1 MVLEALDSI
10 RDAEEKVEAM
20 RQAVKKEI
28 TAYDQQKSQQFKQI
42 QAASQ
47 ENVATLLQELEAQ
60 HAEQLEKEKMLLLN
74 DAKKQNQDFKNKYE
88 QNKDAIVDHI
98 IERVK
103 QVYGSQ

>member
-10 RDAEEKVEAM
+10 RDAEEKVETM

-28 TAYDQQKSQQFKQI
+28 AAYEQQKSQQFKQM
-42 QAASQ
+42 QAVSQ

-74 DAKKQNQDFKNKYE
+74 DAKKQNQTFRNKYE

-103 QVYGSQ
+103 KVYGSQ

>member
-1 MVLEALDSI
+1 M
-10 RDAEEKVEAM
+10 
-20 RQAVKKEI
+20 
-28 TAYDQQKSQQFKQI
+28 
-42 QAASQ
+42 
-47 ENVATLLQELEAQ
+47 LQELEAQ